1 MPAFPE
7 RLSAGGARQ
16 STTYVLAE
24 GHYLIHTTDTE
35 TFSAVKRFS
44 AKGLMAPK
52 LPRYIEAARV
62 TLEPA
67 GFRWIEVLPT
77 FSTADA
83 EAEFAADPSVDEVR
97 PVYFA
102 QGAGEES
109 AATPIYDTIN
119 VELELDID
127 ADGVVAKIEALGL
140 KKNGNASALLAPLK
154 VFHISEGTTLEEAA
168 DLLNRIQAL
177 PGVLS
182 AEFDWLKLETY
193 SAAPNDPHF
202 SQQWGLNAIN
212 LAGARDLATGSSN
225 IWIAIID
232 SGFDLNHPDIPFT
245 PNTATNPTHFNA
257 DQALAGNPP
266 PYNAGSSGVFH
277 GTAVAG
283 IAAARTDNALG
294 VAGVGGGCLVM
305 PIRLGTVPSANRV
318 AAGVNWAANHNARVA
333 SMSLGTAPTVAANNA
348 MTNAWSAGL
357 VICAATG
364 NGGGNTTS
372 PAINFPAQHA
382 NVIAVGASDQ
392 NAQRKRPASAD
403 GEGWG
408 SQYDNNTDLVAP
420 GVRIWTTDEQGT
432 SGYNN
437 NNGGPIP
444 VAGVNYPSSGD
455 AAGNYF
461 SVFNGTSSATPHVAG
476 LAGLLLSADP
486 SLTNVEVRN
495 LIESTCTKINPGLYP
510 YATVEGR
517 PNGTW
522 HQEVGYGQ
530 INARAALVALLGE
543 PDREIAFREG
553 WINFP
558 STAGRKQRASSVVNF
573 GRNIITHQAM
583 LKGFNISYDN
593 GDHHILETE
602 IDLDS
607 IVSGTSVTVNG
618 DFLLRDSSGNID
630 DPYRGWINFVVIAE
644 LE

>member
-1 MPAFPE
+1 MPVFPE
-7 RLSAGGARQ
+7 RLSAGGARE
-16 STTYVLAE
+16 SMTYVLAE
-24 GHYLIHTTDTE
+24 GHYLIHTPDTD
-35 TFSAVKRFS
+35 TFSATDRFS
-44 AKGLMAPK
+44 PSGLMAEK
-52 LPRYIEAARV
+52 LPGYIEAARM

-67 GFRWIEVLPT
+67 GFRWIEVMPT
-77 FSTADA
+77 FSNADA
-83 EAEFAADPSVDEVR
+83 EAQFAADASIDEVR

-102 QGAGEES
+102 QGAGVES

-119 VELELDID
+119 VELEVDVD
-127 ADGVVAKIEALGL
+127 ADDVVAKIEALGL
-140 KKNGNASALLAPLK
+140 NRDDNASTLLAPIK
-154 VFHISEGTTLEEAA
+154 VFHIREGTTLEEAA
-168 DLLNRIQAL
+168 DLLDKIGAL
-177 PGVLS
+177 PDVLS

-193 SAAPNDPHF
+193 LAAPNDPNF
-202 SQQWGLNAIN
+202 PQQWGLNAIN
-212 LAGARDLATGSSN
+212 LAGARDLATGSPN
-225 IWIAIID
+225 ILIAIID

-245 PNTATNPTHFNA
+245 TNTAANPTHFNA

-294 VAGVGGGCLVM
+294 VAGVGGGCQVM
-305 PIRLGTVPSANRV
+305 PVRLGTVPSANRV
-318 AAGVNWAANHNARVA
+318 AAGVNWAANNGAHVA
-333 SMSLGTAPTVAANNA
+333 SMSLGTTATTAANNA
-348 MTNAWSAGL
+348 MTNAWAAGL

-364 NGGGNTTS
+364 NDGGNTTS
-372 PAINFPAQHA
+372 PAVNFPARHA

-403 GEGWG
+403 GEDWG
-408 SQYDNNTDLVAP
+408 SQFDNNTDVVAP
-420 GVRIWTTDEQGT
+420 GVGIWTTDEQGAL
-432 SGYNN
+432 GYNS
-437 NNGGPIP
+437 NNGGPIR
-444 VAGVNYPSSGD
+444 VAGVDYPSSGD
-455 AAGNYF
+455 ATGDYF

-476 LAGLLLSADP
+476 LAGLLFSADP
-486 SLTNVEVRN
+486 SQTNTQVRN

-510 YATVEGR
+510 YATVAGR

-530 INARAALVALLGE
+530 INLRGALLALLGT

-553 WINFP
+553 WISFP
-558 STAGRKQRASSVVNF
+558 STTGRKQRGSSVENF

-583 LKGFNISYDN
+583 LKGFNIRYDN

-607 IVSGTSVTVNG
+607 SVSGTTVTVYG

-630 DPYRGWINFVVIAE
+630 DPYRGWINYVVIAE